1 MTPSCGLKKKD
12 QMIYAQISD
21 CFVHMVYLLL
31 LLYCGALIVSFRCLG
46 DVFDSVSLLLFATFA
61 VTTFGRIYNLAQILI

>member
-1 MTPSCGLKKKD
+1 MIPSCGLKKK
-12 QMIYAQISD
+12 IRGYVQISD

-31 LLYCGALIVSFRCLG
+31 LLYCGALIVSFKCLG

-61 VTTFGRIYNLAQILI
+61 VTTFGRFYNLAQILI